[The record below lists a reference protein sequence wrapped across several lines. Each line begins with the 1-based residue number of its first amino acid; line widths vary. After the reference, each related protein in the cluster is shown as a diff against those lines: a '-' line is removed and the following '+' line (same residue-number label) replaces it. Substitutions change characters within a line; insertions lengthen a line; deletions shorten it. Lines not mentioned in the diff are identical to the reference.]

1 MLNRRPLRGLFSCR
15 RFQPL
20 LRHFVAALKVNG
32 KKNPAA
38 LATLKEIIKK
48 VRCMHGHRCVSEYPD
63 RNNTKSVLLS
73 FFFRFG
79 SDDRQRS
86 GYSFANHL
94 IRARERCGFCQ
105 EGHVMQA
112 AGEQGGFRF
121 VRVFFC

>member
-48 VRCMHGHRCVSEYPD
+48 VRSMQVTSVCHNILIGII
-63 RNNTKSVLLS
+63 SVL
-73 FFFRFG
+73 
-79 SDDRQRS
+79 
-86 GYSFANHL
+86 
-94 IRARERCGFCQ
+94 
-105 EGHVMQA
+105 
-112 AGEQGGFRF
+112 
-121 VRVFFC
+121 